1 MQYLKNMHITDLKY
15 QVATIKLPF
24 NAYYT
29 QENKRQNN
37 AEILAQLY
45 KNAL

>member
-1 MQYLKNMHITDLKY
+1 MQYLKNMHIPDLKY
-15 QVATIKLPF
+15 QVAMIKLSF
-24 NAYYT
+24 NAYWT